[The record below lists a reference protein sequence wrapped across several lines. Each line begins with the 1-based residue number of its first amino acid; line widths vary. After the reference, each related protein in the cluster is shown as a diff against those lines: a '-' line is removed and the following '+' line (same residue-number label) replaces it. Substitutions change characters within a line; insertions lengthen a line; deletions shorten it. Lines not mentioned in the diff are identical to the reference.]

1 MGSDKYKIAVI
12 GDTSSGK
19 TMLLLG
25 LIMTS
30 KKGLTVV
37 SEDHQEDV
45 NEMRKYLQ

>member
-1 MGSDKYKIAVI
+1 MRNSPQTSSVDKGDRYKIAVI

-30 KKGLTVV
+30 KKGLTG
-37 SEDHQEDV
+37 
-45 NEMRKYLQ
+45 MPLT

>member
-1 MGSDKYKIAVI
+1 MRNSPQKSSVDKGDRYKIAVI

-30 KKGLTVV
+30 KKGLTG
-37 SEDHQEDV
+37 
-45 NEMRKYLQ
+45 MPLT